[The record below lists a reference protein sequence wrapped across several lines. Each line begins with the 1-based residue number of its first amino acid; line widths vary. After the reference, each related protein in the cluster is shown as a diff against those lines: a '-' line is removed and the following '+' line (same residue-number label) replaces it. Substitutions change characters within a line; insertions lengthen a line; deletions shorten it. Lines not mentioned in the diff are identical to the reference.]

1 MTNLI
6 YLNSILLILL
16 NMILPFYI
24 AMLIYL
30 MKPHHTSYCVQPPN
44 AGVLPNFQHPTFI
57 EKYGEQRI
65 YIQGLTSDN
74 YFFSYLVMVTS
85 PSIIMNRPL
94 QEWKCNNTR
103 TVVHNVVYYNSSLEK
118 YETIQDIGYITK
130 KQGEPVFSINNS
142 LFTNHWKINWETDMN
157 TNISVFTVHNEK
169 IDINLKIDNIM
180 LVPQGPDNND
190 SGYVPNDNSSNALSF
205 NSPFSRMEGNIGDI
219 YVDKLSTS
227 LYLESVTATE
237 NINMFNLACVYILE
251 SNQKQDIMFVC
262 GTLNG
267 EYSKY
272 SRGMIMYKNGG
283 RKWLESNDF
292 TIKPF
297 GKQYYSNYTNTSFYR
312 EYRVRINNIT
322 EFTVFPLPNQTNI
335 DFGLKSG
342 KLVQWTQEVVLK
354 NLTGVRGI
362 LELVKS

>member
-1 MTNLI
+1 MT
-6 YLNSILLILL
+6 
-16 NMILPFYI
+16 LPFYI
-24 AMLIYL
+24 ATLIYS
-30 MKPHHTSYCVQPPN
+30 MNPHHTSYCVQPPN
-44 AGVLPNFQHPTFI
+44 AGVLPNYQHPTFI
-57 EKYGEQRI
+57 EEYAEQRI
-65 YIQGLTSDN
+65 YFQGLTSEK

-103 TVVHNVVYYNSSLEK
+103 AVVHNLVYYNSTLEK
-118 YETIQDIGYITK
+118 YEKIQDIGFITR

-157 TNISVFTVHNEK
+157 TNMSVFTVHNEK
-169 IDINLKIDNIM
+169 IDINFKIDNIM
-180 LVPQGPDNND
+180 LVPQGPEDSD
-190 SGYVPNDNSSNALSF
+190 SGYVPNDNSTSNALSF
-205 NSPFSRMEGNIGDI
+205 NSPFSRIEGNIGDI
-219 YVDKLSTS
+219 YINKLSSS

-237 NINMFNLACVYILE
+237 NINMFNFACVYILE
-251 SNQKQDIMFVC
+251 STQKQDIMFVC

-297 GKQYYSNYTNTSFYR
+297 GKQYYSNYANTSFYR

-322 EFTVFPLPNQTNI
+322 EFTLSPLPNQTNI

-342 KLVQWTQEVVLK
+342 KLVQWTQEVVLQ